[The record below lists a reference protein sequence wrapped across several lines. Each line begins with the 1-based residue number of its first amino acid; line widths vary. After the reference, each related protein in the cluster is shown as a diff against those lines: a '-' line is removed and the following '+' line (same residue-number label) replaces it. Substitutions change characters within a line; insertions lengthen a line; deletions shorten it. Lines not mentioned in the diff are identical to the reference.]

1 MEVVLNFNKI
11 KDISITLIED
21 EKIKGYTAISRD
33 YPEVVSEGDTEGE
46 ALANFGHMLNLL
58 QEDTSESETS
68 IDNFDLITGMLDFSL
83 ANTMYF
89 IQILQRRK
97 DNPEMNKDV
106 RVINN
111 YYIYTHADMV
121 KLKNKIV
128 EDCTKYNARA
138 YINLNRL
145 DTEKIGLYT
154 QKIIADFLINKQYA
168 QIKNAYASAC
178 GNHHSESN
186 KKWVV
191 DIDTKDQGFIQSVE
205 EYINHLYTEA
215 KTTNRMVARIPTKNG
230 VHLICEGFRLDY
242 FAKQFPG
249 MTVNKNS
256 PTILYIN

>member
-1 MEVVLNFNKI
+1 MEAVLNKM
-11 KDISITLIED
+11 KDLSITFIED
-21 EKIKGYTAISRD
+21 QVNYGYTAISKD
-33 YPEVVSEGDTEGE
+33 YPEVVSEGQTEGQ
-46 ALANFGHMLNLL
+46 ALVNFGHML
-58 QEDTSESETS
+58 DTMFYGIDEVKHV
-68 IDNFDLITGMLDFSL
+68 DNFDMITGLLDFSL
-83 ANTMYF
+83 PNTMYF

-111 YYIYTHADMV
+111 YYIYSPEDMV

-128 EDCTKYNARA
+128 EDCSKYNARA

-154 QKIIADFLINKQYA
+154 QKIIVDFLINKQFA

-178 GNHHSESN
+178 GNHHSETN
-186 KKWVV
+186 KKWIV
-191 DIDTKDQGFIQSVE
+191 DIDTKDDDFIQSVID
-205 EYINHLYTEA
+205 YVNHLYTEA
-215 KTTNRMVARIPTKNG
+215 KTTNRILARIPTKNG
-230 VHLICEGFRLDY
+230 VHLICEGFRMDH

-249 MTVNKNS
+249 MTVNKNA

>member
-1 MEVVLNFNKI
+1 MEAVLNKI

-21 EKIKGYTAISRD
+21 EKLKGYTAISKD
-33 YPEVVSEGDTEGE
+33 FPEVVSEGNTEGE
-46 ALANFGHMLNLL
+46 ALANFGHMLDRY
-58 QEDTSESETS
+58 QEDISDTSTS
-68 IDNFDLITGMLDFSL
+68 VDNFSLISGMLDFSVP
-83 ANTMYF
+83 NTMYF

-111 YYIYTHADMV
+111 YYIYTHADMI

-178 GNHHSESN
+178 GNHHSEPN

-191 DIDTKDQGFIQSVE
+191 DIDSKDEDFIQSVID
-205 EYINHLYTEA
+205 YIYHLYTEA
-215 KTTNRMVARIPTKNG
+215 KTKNSILAKIPTKNG
-230 VHLICEGFRLDY
+230 VHLICEGFRMDH
-242 FAKQFPG
+242 FSKQFPG
-249 MTVNKNS
+249 MTVNKNA